1 MPERKTNDKRIIN
14 IQFNLLDVMYGVVLS
29 YGFNFFGAASS
40 VASKIFF
47 FLSYLIVIADW
58 IFIHELYSENEYR
71 SKVLFFSDIVV
82 LFFVSRVIAA
92 SVVSPEA
99 FFMWMAIL
107 FMSYFLW
114 DFVAC
119 RVITLDRWA
128 SFKLSD
134 FLTSIFFFVMWILV
148 RNGVVKGYFII
159 IVGVIA
165 CLVVLF
171 YWLYSEKFRKNKAL
185 R

>member
-1 MPERKTNDKRIIN
+1 MAKKTLN

-40 VASKIFF
+40 VSSKIFF
-47 FLSYLIVIADW
+47 FLSYLIVIVDW
-58 IFIHELYSENEYR
+58 IFIHELYSEIEYKSR
-71 SKVLFFSDIVV
+71 VLFFSDIAV

-92 SVVSPEA
+92 SVASPEA
-99 FFMWMAIL
+99 FFMWMWIL
-107 FMSYFLW
+107 FASYFFW

-119 RVITLDRWA
+119 RVIPPERWA

-134 FLTSIFFFVMWILV
+134 FLTSVFFFIMWMLI
-148 RNGVVKGYFII
+148 RNGLIRKGYFVTII
-159 IVGVIA
+159 GVIA
-165 CLVVLF
+165 CFVVLF
-171 YWLYSEKFRKNKAL
+171 YWFYAEKLHMKRIL